1 MIARTFIRLVSL
13 ALAVLVVGCATRSTT
28 IDAQWVSPS
37 VASRGKVQDVL
48 VVAALR
54 DATQRRMLEDRM
66 VEALAAAG
74 VKATVSY
81 ALIADGAQVS
91 ETQLRKA
98 VADAA
103 ASYVLM
109 ASITGVTTD
118 VRVTQGMVMGPA
130 WGPGMVH
137 PMVGMGPGW
146 GGMTAYHRATW
157 GQSITSEVRT
167 TQNVHGDT
175 RLFETRSSE
184 VIWSAA
190 TTTALGWDS
199 VPGMIGE
206 FAGLI
211 VDSLKKDSVI

>member
-1 MIARTFIRLVSL
+1 MIARTFIRLVAL

-28 IDAQWVSPS
+28 IDAQWVIPS

-54 DATQRRMLEDRM
+54 DATHRRMLEDRM
-66 VEALAAAG
+66 VDALAAAG
-74 VKATVSY
+74 VKASASY
-81 ALIADGAQVS
+81 RLIADSALVS

-109 ASITGVTTD
+109 ASISGVTTD

-130 WGPGMVH
+130 WGPGWGH
-137 PMVGMGPGW
+137 PMGMGPGW
-146 GGMTAYHRATW
+146 GGMTAYHRASW
-157 GQSITSEVRT
+157 GQSITQEVRT

-190 TTTALGWDS
+190 TTTVTGWDS
-199 VPGMIGE
+199 VPSMIGE
-206 FAGLI
+206 FANLI
-211 VDSLKKDSVI
+211 VDALGKDSVI